1 LLIVTLAAGAVVWWL
16 VRGGYGSLSTTAG
29 PYLEP
34 RPGAGDSVESR
45 EARLATLSLADQN
58 VSLRQDLGVLKKQVR
73 YLSEA
78 LAAVRIE
85 ADLYKARLDRGGLE
99 AEWQPAGDLDGELK
113 IREVNPELRMVILDG
128 GARRGL
134 RNGMPLVVV
143 REDKPVARLI
153 VVDVRA
159 AVAGAV
165 IEEARIR
172 KEPVAGDRVIP
183 APSELTLR

>member
-1 LLIVTLAAGAVVWWL
+1 MIGK
-16 VRGGYGSLSTTAG
+16 AG
-29 PYLEP
+29 PYLEL
-34 RPGAGDSVESR
+34 RPGASEAGESVESR

-78 LAAVRIE
+78 LAVVRIE
-85 ADLYKARLDRGGLE
+85 ADLYKARLDQSGLE
-99 AEWQPAGDLDGELK
+99 AEWQPAGDLDGELR

-143 REDKPVARLI
+143 REGKPVARLI

-165 IEEARIR
+165 IEETRIR
-172 KEPVAGDRVIP
+172 KEPAAGDRVIP
-183 APSELTLR
+183 APPGRTLR